1 MDHKWL
7 EDFLAL
13 ARERSFSRAAE
24 LRHVT
29 QPQFSRRIRAL

>member
-7 EDFLAL
+7 EDFVLL
-13 ARERSFSRAAE
+13 ARERSFSKAAQ

-29 QPQFSRRIRAL
+29 QPQF